1 MTQDEFDRLLD
12 ELHGAGGSPS
22 AAAAQPAPTPAS
34 TPATQV
40 GSAGIANQ
48 IQSETGDITDD
59 EFERLLDDLHGAG
72 RGPGGNDDVNAAA
85 PAAPVTPVSTST
97 VPSDTGASSGDG
109 DLMTDDE
116 FERLL
121 DELHGSG
128 KGPTDEE
135 LEMATRP
142 VADMLADTPA
152 AASPRGASDSCCTA
166 S

>member
-1 MTQDEFDRLLD
+1 M
-12 ELHGAGGSPS
+12 
-22 AAAAQPAPTPAS
+22 
-34 TPATQV
+34 
-40 GSAGIANQ
+40 
-48 IQSETGDITDD
+48 
-59 EFERLLDDLHGAG
+59 
-72 RGPGGNDDVNAAA
+72 NAAA

-142 VADMLADTPA
+142 VVYRVAFQAVTKAGQYAYRDRRQRKRQFRQLGLLVLMQQLVKMVYLIAV
-152 AASPRGASDSCCTA
+152 S
-166 S
+166 